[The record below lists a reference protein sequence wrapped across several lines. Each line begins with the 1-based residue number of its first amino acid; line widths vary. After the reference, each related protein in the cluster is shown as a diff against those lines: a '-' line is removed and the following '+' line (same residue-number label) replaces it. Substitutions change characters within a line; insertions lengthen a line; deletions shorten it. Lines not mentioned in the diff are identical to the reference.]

1 MSKEFDLEVVFTP
14 AMMGYKRKS
23 LEICSSNNLSK
34 WWRHSKTR
42 IKNEFQDRLKEWY
55 LPKWEEAP
63 YRWAEIHFTIL
74 RTNQRK
80 MDSDSLSASTYKWAI
95 DVLVTQ
101 SYLTDDDQCRV
112 VLNPTQLGVSG
123 NAETSVKM
131 QIKFKE
137 QLNDN

>member
-1 MSKEFDLEVVFTP
+1 
-14 AMMGYKRKS
+14 
-23 LEICSSNNLSK
+23 
-34 WWRHSKTR
+34 
-42 IKNEFQDRLKEWY
+42 
-55 LPKWEEAP
+55 
-63 YRWAEIHFTIL
+63 
-74 RTNQRK
+74 

-95 DVLVTQ
+95 DVLTTQ
-101 SYLTDDDQCRV
+101 GYLVDDDQCRV